1 MESQH
6 QSNSE
11 PERETQEP
19 DALVMATT
27 CCQAFGALVCP
38 QPDALRQNLLG
49 GAISSAVEHLPYKEI
64 VTGSIPVSPISKNQV
79 PHLVLSNQVGLQRNP
94 SGWWLLRSA
103 AATGRRLGP
112 LEGAY
117 PVEDRSRPSTLVINR
132 CSLCGCHYRSIA
144 ARVCRLCFCS
154 L

>member
-27 CCQAFGALVCP
+27 CCQAFGALVSP

-64 VTGSIPVSPISKNQV
+64 VTGSIPVSPISKSESCTGFLAFCTCRTHQRQ
-79 PHLVLSNQVGLQRNP
+79 PACGLMSEQALVGMMQRCAMVG
-94 SGWWLLRSA
+94 
-103 AATGRRLGP
+103 
-112 LEGAY
+112 
-117 PVEDRSRPSTLVINR
+117 
-132 CSLCGCHYRSIA
+132 
-144 ARVCRLCFCS
+144 
-154 L
+154 

>member
-27 CCQAFGALVCP
+27 CCQAFGALVSP
-38 QPDALRQNLLG
+38 QPDALRQNLLD

-64 VTGSIPVSPISKNQV
+64 VTGSIPVSPISKSDFCTGFLAFCTAEPTSVNL
-79 PHLVLSNQVGLQRNP
+79 H
-94 SGWWLLRSA
+94 SG
-103 AATGRRLGP
+103 
-112 LEGAY
+112 
-117 PVEDRSRPSTLVINR
+117 
-132 CSLCGCHYRSIA
+132 
-144 ARVCRLCFCS
+144 
-154 L
+154 